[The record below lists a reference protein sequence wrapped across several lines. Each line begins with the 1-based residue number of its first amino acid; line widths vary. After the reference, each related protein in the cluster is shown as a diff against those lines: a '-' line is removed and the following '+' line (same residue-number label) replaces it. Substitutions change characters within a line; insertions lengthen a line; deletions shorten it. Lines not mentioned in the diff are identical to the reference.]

1 MYLLQDSLNM
11 KSSKNSIYLNLLS
24 KIMSV
29 IFDQFDLALL
39 NRNIIKKNKC
49 YYNNVQ

>member
-1 MYLLQDSLNM
+1 MYLLQDSLMNM

-39 NRNIIKKNKC
+39 NRNIIKKQ
-49 YYNNVQ
+49 VLL